1 MAMGCLSLGCMT
13 ITPENDLF
21 DPVVSCRTDTT
32 LRGMGRGKPHQ
43 SEHVGSLVYWIH
55 NSEKIIIRM

>member
-21 DPVVSCRTDTT
+21 DPVVSCRLTIHSEEWEEENRISLSTSEVSYT
-32 LRGMGRGKPHQ
+32 GYIILRK
-43 SEHVGSLVYWIH
+43 
-55 NSEKIIIRM
+55 